1 MWRHP
6 PKRQIGNPSMNA
18 VNTSIL
24 GLLSRFRGRRIT
36 VHLKS
41 QSKIVGRLTDLDD
54 RLNLLLDEA
63 EEVAGEDPVK
73 RYGKILI
80 RGNTIGI
87 IQLPE
92 GF

>member
-1 MWRHP
+1 
-6 PKRQIGNPSMNA
+6 MNA

-41 QSKIVGRLTDLDD
+41 QSKIVGRLVDLDD

-63 EEVAGEDPVK
+63 EEATGDDPAMH
-73 RYGKILI
+73 YGKILI

-92 GF
+92 YFASNLAFSLPDVLL